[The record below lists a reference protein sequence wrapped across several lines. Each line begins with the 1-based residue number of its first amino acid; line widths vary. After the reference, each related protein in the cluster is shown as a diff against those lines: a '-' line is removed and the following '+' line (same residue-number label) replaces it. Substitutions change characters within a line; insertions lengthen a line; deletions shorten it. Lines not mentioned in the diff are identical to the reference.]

1 MMNRNIAF
9 FIFGKKHVT
18 KSIELAEQH
27 FEQLAQRFD
36 YGSVKLEHGEYVIH
50 LIYEGKATYQND
62 GDSLFFP
69 VGNLGNHILEKDRFL
84 KVSVR
89 DDKVEV
95 INDYAGTIP
104 VFFANRGGL
113 LLSNIEPVTVLAS
126 ETSKQ
131 DISYENIFGFMRYM
145 HFIWEETAYT
155 HIKTMEPDSKY
166 IFFNDLGNF
175 KKLYLKS
182 IDANEEYANLL
193 DQEVAA
199 LLNDLN
205 NKLVIS
211 ALESYNQIILPLS
224 SGYDSRMILAA
235 LSSRPDL
242 KEKLHCFTYGSIGS
256 VEVEAARRLTAEL
269 GVKWDFI
276 DLPLQF
282 LDRGTLDDI
291 DQVFG
296 ASLHMHGMY
305 QLEFYREIKKIIPIL
320 PNACLTSGFMTGVP
334 AGQHNSLLSIDGSQ
348 LLTQVMHKFS
358 QSKYWSNDELDQL
371 SVFKGK
377 NYLKKAEQRFR
388 QAFDRFEGSVKQKSV
403 IFDVWSRQRNFIGYY
418 PRTLEWMI
426 PTVSP
431 HMTKEYA
438 QFFMSISKRHL
449 DDRLAVELM
458 FKYHHPA
465 LAKIVSNSNGLRSI
479 NNLFENVIF
488 FFSRVLRMLSLNK
501 LMPQKYSNN
510 GFEFSLP
517 ALRHSGEE
525 GIYPLLSDSK
535 MVDDVIGS
543 IIDKTSVQVLYQKA
557 VKGSIVSYE
566 KLITLQAIAFS
577 SLRFK

>member
-1 MMNRNIAF
+1 MNRNIAF
-9 FIFGKKHVT
+9 LVFNKEHATESVER
-18 KSIELAEQH
+18 SEQH
-27 FEQLAQRFD
+27 LEQLAQRFG
-36 YGSVKLEHGEYVIH
+36 YGSAKLEHGKYVIH
-50 LIYEGKATYQND
+50 LIFEGKATYQKD
-62 GDSLFFP
+62 DVCLYFP
-69 VGNLGNHILEKDRFL
+69 VGNLGNHSLDKDRFL
-84 KVSVR
+84 RVSVG

-104 VFFANRGGL
+104 VFYTSRHGWF
-113 LLSNIEPVTVLAS
+113 LSNIEPVAVVGS
-126 ETSKQ
+126 ETTMQ
-131 DISYENIFGFMRYM
+131 DISYENVFGFMRYM
-145 HFIWEETAYT
+145 HFIWDETAYK

-166 IFFNDLGNF
+166 TFSNDSENVD
-175 KKLYLKS
+175 KIYLKS
-182 IDANEEYANLL
+182 IEASEKYANLS
-193 DQEVAA
+193 DIEVAA

-211 ALESYNQIILPLS
+211 ALESYDQIILPLS

-235 LSSRPDL
+235 LSTRPDL

-256 VEVEAARRLTAEL
+256 VEVEAGRRLTAEL

-282 LDRGTLDDI
+282 LDRSTLNDI

-305 QLEFYREIKKIIPIL
+305 QLEFFREIKKRISIH

-348 LLTQVMHKFS
+348 PLIQAMDKFS
-358 QSKYWSNDELDQL
+358 QSKYWKNEDLEQL
-371 SVFKGK
+371 NVFKGQ
-377 NYLKKAEQRFR
+377 NYLNRAEQRFR
-388 QAFDRFEGSVKQKSV
+388 QAFDRFEGSVTQKAV

-418 PRTLEWMI
+418 PRTLEWVI

-465 LAKIVSNSNGLRSI
+465 LSKIVSNSNGLRSI
-479 NNLFENVIF
+479 NSLFENGAF
-488 FFSRVLRMLSLNK
+488 FVSRVLRKFRLNK
-501 LMPQKYSNN
+501 LLPQKYSNN
-510 GFEFSLP
+510 DFEFSLP
-517 ALRHSGEE
+517 ALRYSSKE
-525 GIYPLLSDSK
+525 GIYPLLSNIK
-535 MVDDVIGS
+535 KVDDVIGS
-543 IIDKTSVQVLYQKA
+543 IIDKKSVQNLYLKA
-557 VKGSIVSYE
+557 VKGDVVSYE
-566 KLITLQAIAFS
+566 KLITLQAIGFS
-577 SLRFK
+577 VLRFN